1 MPNAKLRMSQNM
13 TTGAKHTAT
22 LAVPNGCIRNT
33 RTGIA
38 QEMPIIVDDDISGL
52 TIFSPTNLALV

>member
-22 LAVPNGCIRNT
+22 LAVPKGCTRNT
-33 RTGIA
+33 RTRIA
-38 QEMPIIVDDDISGL
+38 QEMPIIVDDDMSGL
-52 TIFSPTNLALV
+52 TIFSPANLALV